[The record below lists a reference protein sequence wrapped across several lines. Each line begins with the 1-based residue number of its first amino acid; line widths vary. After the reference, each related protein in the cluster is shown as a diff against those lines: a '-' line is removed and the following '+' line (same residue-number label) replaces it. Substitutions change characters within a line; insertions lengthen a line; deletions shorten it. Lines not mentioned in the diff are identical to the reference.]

1 MKLTLCL
8 GGFLEDSNRKKVIQR
23 DRDKEKGLLALF
35 FTRNKRDYQVIR
47 RRIFGDKNFLL
58 SFFLEINEIFLLR
71 F

>member
-8 GGFLEDSNRKKVIQR
+8 GGFWEDSNRKKVIQR

-71 F
+71 S